1 MTTTI
6 RNDCYTEITNA
17 IIADLEN
24 GIRPWVRPW
33 ESAAATPSRPLRNNG
48 EPYRGINVLWLWRA
62 AQLAGYTSD
71 YWFTY
76 QQARQLGAYVR
87 KGERASL
94 VVYANLYTKTEDDDD
109 REPKERQIPFLK
121 AYSVF
126 NADQVENL
134 PEEFK
139 AKEGP
144 EEIRFDHWPNA
155 RAAEFFENTGATL
168 REHAARAFYS
178 ILEDAVYM
186 PPLSKFEAAERY
198 YSTLA
203 HEMTHW
209 TGHPTRVP
217 RNFPRAGF
225 GTSNYAR
232 EELVAELGA
241 AFLCADLGL
250 SLEPR
255 SDHADYIGNW
265 LQVLRNDKRAI
276 FQAAALAQKAADF
289 LHALQPLPATT
300 GRSETTQKAA

>member
-1 MTTTI
+1 MTTSN
-6 RNDCYTEITNA
+6 RKDCYTEITNA
-17 IIADLEN
+17 VVSDLEK
-24 GIRPWVRPW
+24 GIRPWAQPW
-33 ESAAATPSRPLRNNG
+33 RSGAGNPCRPLRNNG

-62 AQLAGYTSD
+62 AALAGYQSD

-87 KGERASL
+87 KGEKASL

-109 REPKERQIPFLK
+109 REPEEKRIPFLK

-126 NADQVENL
+126 NADQIENL
-134 PEEFK
+134 PARFT
-139 AKEGP
+139 ATAD
-144 EEIRFDHWPNA
+144 EEISFDHWPNA
-155 RAAEFFENTGATL
+155 EAETFFGNTGAAV
-168 REHAARAFYS
+168 REDQGRAYYS
-178 ILEDAVYM
+178 VLEDAVYM
-186 PPLSKFEAAERY
+186 PPLSRFEEAERY

-217 RNFPRAGF
+217 RNFPRTGF

-250 SLEPR
+250 SLHPR
-255 SDHADYIGNW
+255 ADHADYIGNW

-276 FQAAALAQKAADF
+276 FQAAALAQKATDF
-289 LHALQPLPATT
+289 LHQLQPNQ
-300 GRSETTQKAA
+300 TQQAA

>member
-1 MTTTI
+1 MTTST
-6 RNDCYTEITNA
+6 RKDCYTEITNA
-17 IIADLEN
+17 IIADLEK

-33 ESAAATPSRPLRNNG
+33 AAGAAAPCRPLRNNA

-62 AQLAGYTSD
+62 AAIAGYTSP
-71 YWFTY
+71 YWFTFR
-76 QQARQLGAYVR
+76 QALEFGAHVR
-87 KGERASL
+87 KGEKASL
-94 VVYANLYTKTEDDDD
+94 VVYANLYTKTEEDDD

-126 NADQVENL
+126 NADQIENI
-134 PEEFK
+134 PPQFTPRAATVDESN
-139 AKEGP
+139 
-144 EEIRFDHWPNA
+144 FDHWPNA
-155 RAAEFFENTGATL
+155 QAQEFFANTGATL
-168 REHAARAFYS
+168 REDVSRAYYS
-178 ILEDAVYM
+178 VLEDAVYM
-186 PPLSKFEAAERY
+186 PPLGKFEEAERY

-217 RNFPRAGF
+217 RNFPRLVC

-250 SLEPR
+250 SLSPR
-255 SDHADYIGNW
+255 ADHADYIGNW

-276 FQAAALAQKAADF
+276 FQAAALAQKASDF
-289 LHALQPLPATT
+289 LHHLQPQPRAV
-300 GRSETTQKAA
+300 GQAA